1 MHSGAKLLRKTLT
14 GTERATEHKSRKS
27 KSLVRPDKKVS
38 NSKLNILELFLTFHC
53 CFQTLAGIRLV
64 ETMKHYVPIVPPD
77 SSGRPVFDI
86 GACVPPKPEN
96 GALQRRLKQ
105 LDSDS
110 DSGGP
115 RLRMDLGTVG
125 PPSGSDD
132 PQPSRGTLIS
142 SMFFARK
149 GGLL

>member
-1 MHSGAKLLRKTLT
+1 
-14 GTERATEHKSRKS
+14 
-27 KSLVRPDKKVS
+27 
-38 NSKLNILELFLTFHC
+38 
-53 CFQTLAGIRLV
+53 
-64 ETMKHYVPIVPPD
+64 MKHYIPTVPPD
-77 SSGRPVFDI
+77 MSGHPVFDI
-86 GACVPPKPEN
+86 GDCVPPKPEN

-105 LDSDS
+105 LDSGNDS
-110 DSGGP
+110 SGP

-125 PPSGSDD
+125 SSND

>member
-1 MHSGAKLLRKTLT
+1 
-14 GTERATEHKSRKS
+14 
-27 KSLVRPDKKVS
+27 
-38 NSKLNILELFLTFHC
+38 
-53 CFQTLAGIRLV
+53 
-64 ETMKHYVPIVPPD
+64 MKHYIPTVPPD
-77 SSGRPVFDI
+77 MSGHPVFDI
-86 GACVPPKPEN
+86 GDCIPPKPEN

-105 LDSDS
+105 LDSGNDG
-110 DSGGP
+110 GGP

-125 PPSGSDD
+125 SSTND

>member
-1 MHSGAKLLRKTLT
+1 
-14 GTERATEHKSRKS
+14 
-27 KSLVRPDKKVS
+27 
-38 NSKLNILELFLTFHC
+38 
-53 CFQTLAGIRLV
+53 
-64 ETMKHYVPIVPPD
+64 MKHYVPTVPPEPD
-77 SSGRPVFDI
+77 RPIFDI
-86 GACVPPKPEN
+86 GACVPPKPEH

-105 LDSDS
+105 LDSSNDS
-110 DSGGP
+110 EGP

-125 PPSGSDD
+125 PFIND

>member
-1 MHSGAKLLRKTLT
+1 
-14 GTERATEHKSRKS
+14 
-27 KSLVRPDKKVS
+27 
-38 NSKLNILELFLTFHC
+38 
-53 CFQTLAGIRLV
+53 
-64 ETMKHYVPIVPPD
+64 MKHYVPTFPSD
-77 SSGRPVFDI
+77 SSGSPIFDI
-86 GACVPPKPEN
+86 GASVPPKPEN

-105 LDSDS
+105 LDSDN
-110 DSGGP
+110 GP

-125 PPSGSDD
+125 PPTDD

>member
-1 MHSGAKLLRKTLT
+1 
-14 GTERATEHKSRKS
+14 
-27 KSLVRPDKKVS
+27 
-38 NSKLNILELFLTFHC
+38 
-53 CFQTLAGIRLV
+53 
-64 ETMKHYVPIVPPD
+64 MKHYVPTVPPD
-77 SSGRPVFDI
+77 LSDRPVFDI

-105 LDSDS
+105 LDSSNDN
-110 DSGGP
+110 DGP

-125 PPSGSDD
+125 PPIGPLTDD

>member
-1 MHSGAKLLRKTLT
+1 
-14 GTERATEHKSRKS
+14 
-27 KSLVRPDKKVS
+27 
-38 NSKLNILELFLTFHC
+38 
-53 CFQTLAGIRLV
+53 
-64 ETMKHYVPIVPPD
+64 MKNYLPTVPPD
-77 SSGRPVFDI
+77 TSGRAVFDI
-86 GACVPPKPEN
+86 GACIPPKPEN

-105 LDSDS
+105 LDSGADN
-110 DSGGP
+110 GGP

-125 PPSGSDD
+125 PPTDE

>member
-1 MHSGAKLLRKTLT
+1 
-14 GTERATEHKSRKS
+14 
-27 KSLVRPDKKVS
+27 
-38 NSKLNILELFLTFHC
+38 
-53 CFQTLAGIRLV
+53 
-64 ETMKHYVPIVPPD
+64 MKHYVPTFPPD
-77 SSGRPVFDI
+77 SSNRPVFDI
-86 GACVPPKPEN
+86 GPPKPEN

-105 LDSDS
+105 LDNDS
-110 DSGGP
+110 EGP

-125 PPSGSDD
+125 PSIHD

>member
-1 MHSGAKLLRKTLT
+1 
-14 GTERATEHKSRKS
+14 
-27 KSLVRPDKKVS
+27 
-38 NSKLNILELFLTFHC
+38 
-53 CFQTLAGIRLV
+53 
-64 ETMKHYVPIVPPD
+64 MKHYIPTVPPD
-77 SSGRPVFDI
+77 MSGHPVFDI
-86 GACVPPKPEN
+86 GDCVPPKPEN

-105 LDSDS
+105 LDSGNE
-110 DSGGP
+110 SGGP

-125 PPSGSDD
+125 SSAND

>member
-1 MHSGAKLLRKTLT
+1 
-14 GTERATEHKSRKS
+14 
-27 KSLVRPDKKVS
+27 
-38 NSKLNILELFLTFHC
+38 
-53 CFQTLAGIRLV
+53 
-64 ETMKHYVPIVPPD
+64 MKHYVPIVPPD
-77 SSGRPVFDI
+77 SPSRAVFDI
-86 GACVPPKPEN
+86 GTCVPPKPEN

-105 LDSDS
+105 LDSGNDS
-110 DSGGP
+110 GGGP

-125 PPSGSDD
+125 PPTDD

>member
-1 MHSGAKLLRKTLT
+1 
-14 GTERATEHKSRKS
+14 
-27 KSLVRPDKKVS
+27 
-38 NSKLNILELFLTFHC
+38 
-53 CFQTLAGIRLV
+53 
-64 ETMKHYVPIVPPD
+64 MKHYIPTVTPD

-86 GACVPPKPEN
+86 GACLPPKPEN

-105 LDSDS
+105 LDSDN
-110 DSGGP
+110 DSGP

-125 PPSGSDD
+125 PSTNDSNN
-132 PQPSRGTLIS
+132 SRGTLIS

>member
-1 MHSGAKLLRKTLT
+1 M
-14 GTERATEHKSRKS
+14 
-27 KSLVRPDKKVS
+27 
-38 NSKLNILELFLTFHC
+38 
-53 CFQTLAGIRLV
+53 AGIRLV
-64 ETMKHYVPIVPPD
+64 ETMKHYVPNFPLD
-77 SSGRPVFDI
+77 SSGSPVFDI
-86 GACVPPKPEN
+86 GSCMPPKPEN

-105 LDSDS
+105 LDSDN

-125 PPSGSDD
+125 PSTDD

>member
-1 MHSGAKLLRKTLT
+1 
-14 GTERATEHKSRKS
+14 
-27 KSLVRPDKKVS
+27 
-38 NSKLNILELFLTFHC
+38 
-53 CFQTLAGIRLV
+53 
-64 ETMKHYVPIVPPD
+64 MKHYVPTVQVD
-77 SSGRPVFDI
+77 SNGRPVFDL

-105 LDSDS
+105 LE
-110 DSGGP
+110 SGGDDCGAP

-125 PPSGSDD
+125 PSADD

>member
-1 MHSGAKLLRKTLT
+1 
-14 GTERATEHKSRKS
+14 
-27 KSLVRPDKKVS
+27 
-38 NSKLNILELFLTFHC
+38 
-53 CFQTLAGIRLV
+53 
-64 ETMKHYVPIVPPD
+64 MKHYVPTVPPD
-77 SSGRPVFDI
+77 SSDRPIFDI
-86 GACVPPKPEN
+86 GECVPPKPEN

-105 LDSDS
+105 LDSSNDN
-110 DSGGP
+110 GTP

-125 PPSGSDD
+125 PPTSD